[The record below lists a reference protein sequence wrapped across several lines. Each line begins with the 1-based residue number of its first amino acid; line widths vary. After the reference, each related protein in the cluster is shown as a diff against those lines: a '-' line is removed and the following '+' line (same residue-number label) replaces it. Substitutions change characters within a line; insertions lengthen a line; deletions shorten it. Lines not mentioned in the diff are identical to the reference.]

1 MDLTAWKR
9 AQESVIGALLIDP
22 DYSAGLIFQSAKPSH
37 FGETELRHVFEAA
50 RELWNENRQLDAVT
64 ILDRAGSEYEQLLRD
79 CMINTPTARNLP
91 AWLEICQD
99 SARLTA
105 MQAEALAIVN
115 ADRADDA
122 AAAWERMGTMLQD
135 ADQGEDLSL
144 GELIGDYCDRMQ
156 DKRPVRYLNW
166 GIESLDRDL
175 YVSGGQFGVIAADSS
190 VGKTALALQFAYH
203 MAADGHRV
211 GFFSLETPKENLED
225 RLLAQYQ
232 VAGIPLPST
241 KRKKLTDEDLRAAG
255 EAGMRSD
262 QIYLRILRNYET
274 MERIRAKTI
283 QRRFDVI
290 FIDYVQLID
299 APGTERWNVV
309 TGISMGLHRMAQQ
322 LGITVVGLSQ
332 ITPAAKGAKQAPTK
346 DDLRESRQLKQ
357 DADVIMILSPS
368 NDEEDPENTRILDVA
383 KNKDG
388 RCGKIKL
395 RFEPQ
400 YMTFTELI
408 TLSGLRAEGQAIKN
422 QRISEGKKKIRE
434 DRAGYAVPQGAA
446 PDAGQSAGEPPKLEE
461 LDDEEEI
468 PF

>member
-22 DYSAGLIFQSAKPSH
+22 DYSAGLIFQSAKASH

-50 RELWNENRQLDAVT
+50 RELWSENRKLDAIT
-64 ILDRAGSEYEQLLRD
+64 ILNRAGSEYEQLLRD

-122 AAAWERMGTMLQD
+122 ASAWERMGTMLQD
-135 ADQGEDLSL
+135 ADQGEDMSL

-232 VAGIPLPST
+232 VAGIPLPIT

-274 MERIRAKTI
+274 LERIRAKTI

-299 APGTERWNVV
+299 APGRERWDIV
-309 TGISMGLHRMAQQ
+309 TNISMGLHRMAQQ
-322 LGITVVGLSQ
+322 LGITVIGLSQ
-332 ITPAAKGAKQAPTK
+332 ITPAVKGQKAPTK

-357 DADVIMILSPS
+357 DADFILLLYP
-368 NDEEDPENTRILDVA
+368 DTEEGVPPTARVLEIA

-388 RCGKIKL
+388 RCARL
-395 RFEPQ
+395 RMDFEPEH
-400 YMTFTELI
+400 MTFKYHAKTMPELW
-408 TLSGLRAEGQAIKN
+408 
-422 QRISEGKKKIRE
+422 SEGRAVKNLQKVKKPK
-434 DRAGYAVPQGAA
+434 
-446 PDAGQSAGEPPKLEE
+446 AGEFVE
-461 LDDEEEI
+461 LPGRGDDL

>member
-22 DYSAGLIFQSAKPSH
+22 EYSAGLIFQSAKASH
-37 FGETELRHVFEAA
+37 FGETDLRHVFEAA

-115 ADRADDA
+115 ADRAGDA

-274 MERIRAKTI
+274 LERIRAKTI

-299 APGTERWNVV
+299 APGRERWDIV
-309 TGISMGLHRMAQQ
+309 TNISMGLHRMAQQ
-322 LGITVVGLSQ
+322 LGITVIGLSQ
-332 ITPAAKGAKQAPTK
+332 ITPAVKGQKAPTK

-357 DADVIMILSPS
+357 DADFILLLYP
-368 NDEEDPENTRILDVA
+368 DTEEEAPPNARVLEIA

-388 RCGKIKL
+388 RCARL
-395 RFEPQ
+395 RMDFEPEH
-400 YMTFTELI
+400 MTFKYHAKTMPEI
-408 TLSGLRAEGQAIKN
+408 W
-422 QRISEGKKKIRE
+422 SEGRAVKAAQRAKKPK
-434 DRAGYAVPQGAA
+434 
-446 PDAGQSAGEPPKLEE
+446 AGEFVELPPGKG
-461 LDDEEEI
+461 DDL

>member
-50 RELWNENRQLDAVT
+50 RELWSENRKLDAIT

-115 ADRADDA
+115 ADRAGDA

-241 KRKKLTDEDLRAAG
+241 KRKKLTEDDLRAAG

-274 MERIRAKTI
+274 LERIRAKTI

-299 APGTERWNVV
+299 APGRERWDIV
-309 TGISMGLHRMAQQ
+309 TNISMGLHRMAQQ
-322 LGITVVGLSQ
+322 LGITVIGLSQ
-332 ITPAAKGAKQAPTK
+332 ITPAVKGQKAPTK

-357 DADVIMILSPS
+357 DADFILLLYP
-368 NDEEDPENTRILDVA
+368 DTEEGVPPTARVLEIA

-388 RCGKIKL
+388 RCARL
-395 RFEPQ
+395 RMDFEPEH
-400 YMTFTELI
+400 MTFKYHAKTMPELW
-408 TLSGLRAEGQAIKN
+408 
-422 QRISEGKKKIRE
+422 SEGRAVKAAQRAKKPK
-434 DRAGYAVPQGAA
+434 
-446 PDAGQSAGEPPKLEE
+446 AGELVELPPGKG
-461 LDDEEEI
+461 DDL

>member
-274 MERIRAKTI
+274 LERIRAKTI

-299 APGTERWNVV
+299 APGRERWDIV
-309 TGISMGLHRMAQQ
+309 TNISMGLHRMAQQ
-322 LGITVVGLSQ
+322 LGITVIGLSQ
-332 ITPAAKGAKQAPTK
+332 ITPAVKGQKAPTK

-357 DADVIMILSPS
+357 DADFILLLYP
-368 NDEEDPENTRILDVA
+368 DTEEGVPPTARVLEIA

-388 RCGKIKL
+388 RCARL
-395 RFEPQ
+395 RMDFEPEH
-400 YMTFTELI
+400 MTFKYHAKTMPELW
-408 TLSGLRAEGQAIKN
+408 
-422 QRISEGKKKIRE
+422 SEGRAVKNLQKVKKPK
-434 DRAGYAVPQGAA
+434 
-446 PDAGQSAGEPPKLEE
+446 AGELVE
-461 LDDEEEI
+461 LPGRGDDL

>member
-50 RELWNENRQLDAVT
+50 RELWTENRKLDAIT
-64 ILDRAGSEYEQLLRD
+64 ILNRAGSEYEQLLRD

-122 AAAWERMGTMLQD
+122 ASAWERMGTMLQD

-144 GELIGDYCDRMQ
+144 AELIGDYCDRMQ

-274 MERIRAKTI
+274 LERIRAKTI

-299 APGTERWNVV
+299 APGRERWDIV
-309 TGISMGLHRMAQQ
+309 TNISMGLHRMAQQ
-322 LGITVVGLSQ
+322 LGITVIGLSQ
-332 ITPAAKGAKQAPTK
+332 ITPAVKGQKAPTK

-357 DADVIMILSPS
+357 DADFILLLYP
-368 NDEEDPENTRILDVA
+368 DTEEGVPPTARVLEIA

-388 RCGKIKL
+388 RCARL
-395 RFEPQ
+395 RMDFEPEH
-400 YMTFTELI
+400 MTFKYHAKTMPEI
-408 TLSGLRAEGQAIKN
+408 W
-422 QRISEGKKKIRE
+422 SEGRAVKAAQRAKKPK
-434 DRAGYAVPQGAA
+434 
-446 PDAGQSAGEPPKLEE
+446 AGELVELPPGKG
-461 LDDEEEI
+461 DDL

>member
-274 MERIRAKTI
+274 LERIRAKTI

-299 APGTERWNVV
+299 APGRERWDIV
-309 TGISMGLHRMAQQ
+309 TNISMGLHRMAQQ
-322 LGITVVGLSQ
+322 LGITVIGLSQ
-332 ITPAAKGAKQAPTK
+332 ITPAVKGQKAPTK

-357 DADVIMILSPS
+357 DADFILLLYP
-368 NDEEDPENTRILDVA
+368 DTEEGVPPTARVLEIA

-388 RCGKIKL
+388 RCARL
-395 RFEPQ
+395 RMDFEPEH
-400 YMTFTELI
+400 MTFKYHVKTMPEI
-408 TLSGLRAEGQAIKN
+408 W
-422 QRISEGKKKIRE
+422 SEGRAVKAAQRAKKPK
-434 DRAGYAVPQGAA
+434 
-446 PDAGQSAGEPPKLEE
+446 AGELVE
-461 LDDEEEI
+461 LPGRGDDL

>member
-22 DYSAGLIFQSAKPSH
+22 DYSAGLIFQSAKASH

-203 MAADGHRV
+203 MAADGYRV

-232 VAGIPLPST
+232 VAGIPLPIT

-274 MERIRAKTI
+274 LERIRAKTI

-299 APGTERWNVV
+299 APGRERWDIV
-309 TGISMGLHRMAQQ
+309 TNISMGLHRMAQQ
-322 LGITVVGLSQ
+322 LGITVIGLSQ
-332 ITPAAKGAKQAPTK
+332 ITPAVKGQKAPTK

-357 DADVIMILSPS
+357 DADFILLLYP
-368 NDEEDPENTRILDVA
+368 DTEEGVPPTARVLEIA

-388 RCGKIKL
+388 RCARL
-395 RFEPQ
+395 RMDFEPEH
-400 YMTFTELI
+400 MTFKYHAKTMPEI
-408 TLSGLRAEGQAIKN
+408 W
-422 QRISEGKKKIRE
+422 SEGRAVKAAQRAKKPK
-434 DRAGYAVPQGAA
+434 
-446 PDAGQSAGEPPKLEE
+446 AGELVELPPGKG
-461 LDDEEEI
+461 DDL

>member
-22 DYSAGLIFQSAKPSH
+22 DYSAGLIFQSAKASH

-232 VAGIPLPST
+232 VAGIPLPIT

-274 MERIRAKTI
+274 LERIRAKTI

-299 APGTERWNVV
+299 APGRERWDIV
-309 TGISMGLHRMAQQ
+309 TNISMGLHRMAQQ
-322 LGITVVGLSQ
+322 LGITVIGLSQ
-332 ITPAAKGAKQAPTK
+332 ITPAVKGQKAPTK

-357 DADVIMILSPS
+357 DADFILLLYP
-368 NDEEDPENTRILDVA
+368 DTEEGVPPTARVLEIA

-388 RCGKIKL
+388 RCARL
-395 RFEPQ
+395 RMDFEPEH
-400 YMTFTELI
+400 MTFKYHAKTMPELW
-408 TLSGLRAEGQAIKN
+408 
-422 QRISEGKKKIRE
+422 SEGLAVKNLQKVKKPK
-434 DRAGYAVPQGAA
+434 
-446 PDAGQSAGEPPKLEE
+446 AGELVE
-461 LDDEEEI
+461 LPGRGDDL

>member
-64 ILDRAGSEYEQLLRD
+64 ILDKAGSEYEQLLRA

-105 MQAEALAIVN
+105 MQAEALAIVS

-135 ADQGEDLSL
+135 EDQGEDLSL
-144 GELIGDYCDRMQ
+144 SELIGDYCDRMQ

-274 MERIRAKTI
+274 LERIRAKTI

-299 APGTERWNVV
+299 APGRERWDIV
-309 TGISMGLHRMAQQ
+309 TNISMGLHRMAQQ
-322 LGITVVGLSQ
+322 LGITVIGLSQ
-332 ITPAAKGAKQAPTK
+332 ITPAVKGQKAPTK

-357 DADVIMILSPS
+357 DADFILLLYP
-368 NDEEDPENTRILDVA
+368 DTEEGVPPNARVLEIA

-388 RCGKIKL
+388 RCARL
-395 RFEPQ
+395 RMDFEPEH
-400 YMTFTELI
+400 MTFKYHVKTMPEI
-408 TLSGLRAEGQAIKN
+408 W
-422 QRISEGKKKIRE
+422 SEGRAVKAAQRAKKPK
-434 DRAGYAVPQGAA
+434 
-446 PDAGQSAGEPPKLEE
+446 AGEFVE
-461 LDDEEEI
+461 LPGRGDDL

>member
-22 DYSAGLIFQSAKPSH
+22 EYSAGLIFQSAKPSH

-50 RELWNENRQLDAVT
+50 RDLWSENRKLDAIT
-64 ILDRAGSEYEQLLRD
+64 ILNRAGSEYEQLLRD

-122 AAAWERMGTMLQD
+122 ASAWERMGTMLQD

-144 GELIGDYCDRMQ
+144 AELIGDYCDRMQ

-211 GFFSLETPKENLED
+211 GFFSLETPKANLED

-274 MERIRAKTI
+274 LERIRAKTI

-299 APGTERWNVV
+299 APGRERWDIV
-309 TGISMGLHRMAQQ
+309 TNISMGLHRMAQQ
-322 LGITVVGLSQ
+322 LGITVIGLSQ
-332 ITPAAKGAKQAPTK
+332 ITPAVKGQKAPTK

-357 DADVIMILSPS
+357 DADFILLLYP
-368 NDEEDPENTRILDVA
+368 DTEEEAPPNARVLEIA

-388 RCGKIKL
+388 RCARL
-395 RFEPQ
+395 RMDFEPEH
-400 YMTFTELI
+400 MTFKYHAKTMPEI
-408 TLSGLRAEGQAIKN
+408 W
-422 QRISEGKKKIRE
+422 SEGRAVKEAQRAKKPK
-434 DRAGYAVPQGAA
+434 
-446 PDAGQSAGEPPKLEE
+446 AGELVELPPGKG
-461 LDDEEEI
+461 DDL

>member
-50 RELWNENRQLDAVT
+50 RELWNENRKLDAVT
-64 ILDRAGSEYEQLLRD
+64 ILDKAGSEYEQLLRD
-79 CMINTPTARNLP
+79 CMINTPTSRNLP

-274 MERIRAKTI
+274 LERIRAKTI

-299 APGTERWNVV
+299 APGRERWDIV
-309 TGISMGLHRMAQQ
+309 TNISMGLHRMAQQ
-322 LGITVVGLSQ
+322 LGITVIGLSQ
-332 ITPAAKGAKQAPTK
+332 ITPAVKGQKAPTK

-357 DADVIMILSPS
+357 DADFILLLYP
-368 NDEEDPENTRILDVA
+368 DTEEGVPPTARVLEIA

-388 RCGKIKL
+388 RCARL
-395 RFEPQ
+395 RMDFEPEH
-400 YMTFTELI
+400 MTFKYHAKTMPELW
-408 TLSGLRAEGQAIKN
+408 
-422 QRISEGKKKIRE
+422 SEGRAVKNLQKVKKPK
-434 DRAGYAVPQGAA
+434 
-446 PDAGQSAGEPPKLEE
+446 AGEFVE
-461 LDDEEEI
+461 LPGRGDDL

>member
-1 MDLTAWKR
+1 MDLNAWKL
-9 AQESVIGALLIDP
+9 AQQSVIGALLIDP
-22 DYSAGLIFQSAKPSH
+22 DYSAGLIFQSAKPAC
-37 FGETELRHVFEAA
+37 FGDAALRHVFEAA
-50 RELWNENRQLDAVT
+50 RELWNGNRPLDPVT
-64 ILDRAGSEYEQLLRD
+64 ILSRAGSDYEELLRK
-79 CMINTPTARNLP
+79 CMVETPTVRNLP
-91 AWLEICQD
+91 DWLEICRS

-105 MQAEALAIVN
+105 MQAEAMAIMSAGTEAEASN
-115 ADRADDA
+115 
-122 AAAWERMGTMLQD
+122 AWERMGSLLQD

-144 GELIGDYCDRMQ
+144 AELIGDFCDRMQ

-166 GIESLDRDL
+166 GIEALDKEL

-225 RLLAQYQ
+225 RLMAEYQ
-232 VAGIPLPST
+232 VAGIPLPNT
-241 KRKKLTDEDLRAAG
+241 KRKKLTDDDLRAAG

-274 MERIRAKTI
+274 LERIRAKTV

-299 APGTERWNVV
+299 APGQERWNIV
-309 TGISMGLHRMAQQ
+309 TNISMGLHRMAQQ
-322 LGITVVGLSQ
+322 LGVTVIGLSQ
-332 ITPAAKGAKQAPTK
+332 ITPAVKGQKAPTK

-357 DADVIMILSPS
+357 DADFILLLYPYA
-368 NDEEDPENTRILDVA
+368 EDDAKPTDRVLEIA

-388 RCGKIKL
+388 RCARHRLDFIPEHMSFQSHTVGSV
-395 RFEPQ
+395 Q
-400 YMTFTELI
+400 ELW
-408 TLSGLRAEGQAIKN
+408 
-422 QRISEGKKKIRE
+422 SEGRMVKNMQRGRKPK
-434 DRAGYAVPQGAA
+434 P
-446 PDAGQSAGEPPKLEE
+446 GELQE
-461 LDDEEEI
+461 LPGKGDDL

>member
-50 RELWNENRQLDAVT
+50 RQLWNENRQLDAVT
-64 ILDRAGSEYEQLLRD
+64 ILDKAGSEYEQLLRD

-122 AAAWERMGTMLQD
+122 ASAWERMGTMLQD
-135 ADQGEDLSL
+135 ADQGEDMSL

-232 VAGIPLPST
+232 VAGIPLPIT

-274 MERIRAKTI
+274 LERIRAKTI

-299 APGTERWNVV
+299 APGRERWDIV
-309 TGISMGLHRMAQQ
+309 TNISMGLHRMAQQ
-322 LGITVVGLSQ
+322 LGITVIGLSQ
-332 ITPAAKGAKQAPTK
+332 ITPAVKGQKAPTK

-357 DADVIMILSPS
+357 DADFILLLYP
-368 NDEEDPENTRILDVA
+368 DTEEGVPPTARVLEIA

-388 RCGKIKL
+388 RCARL
-395 RFEPQ
+395 RMDFEPEH
-400 YMTFTELI
+400 MTFKYHAKTMPELW
-408 TLSGLRAEGQAIKN
+408 
-422 QRISEGKKKIRE
+422 SEGRAVKNLQKVKKPK
-434 DRAGYAVPQGAA
+434 
-446 PDAGQSAGEPPKLEE
+446 AGEFVE
-461 LDDEEEI
+461 LPGRGDDL

>member
-22 DYSAGLIFQSAKPSH
+22 DYSAGLIFQSAKASH

-274 MERIRAKTI
+274 LERIRAKTI

-299 APGTERWNVV
+299 APGRERWDIV
-309 TGISMGLHRMAQQ
+309 TNISMGLHRMAQQ
-322 LGITVVGLSQ
+322 LGITVIGLSQ
-332 ITPAAKGAKQAPTK
+332 ITPAVKGQKAPTK

-357 DADVIMILSPS
+357 DADFILLLYP
-368 NDEEDPENTRILDVA
+368 DTEEGVPPTARVLEIA

-388 RCGKIKL
+388 RCARL
-395 RFEPQ
+395 RMDFEPEH
-400 YMTFTELI
+400 MTFKYHAKTMPEI
-408 TLSGLRAEGQAIKN
+408 W
-422 QRISEGKKKIRE
+422 SEGRAVKAAQRAKKPK
-434 DRAGYAVPQGAA
+434 
-446 PDAGQSAGEPPKLEE
+446 AGELVELPPGKG
-461 LDDEEEI
+461 DDL

>member
-22 DYSAGLIFQSAKPSH
+22 DYSAGLIFQSAKASH

-203 MAADGHRV
+203 MAADGYRV

-232 VAGIPLPST
+232 VAGIPLPIT

-274 MERIRAKTI
+274 LERIRAKTI

-299 APGTERWNVV
+299 APGRERWDIV
-309 TGISMGLHRMAQQ
+309 TNISMGLHRMAQQ
-322 LGITVVGLSQ
+322 LGITVIGLSQ
-332 ITPAAKGAKQAPTK
+332 ITPAVKGQKAPTK

-357 DADVIMILSPS
+357 DADFILLLYP
-368 NDEEDPENTRILDVA
+368 DTEEGVPPTARVLEIA

-388 RCGKIKL
+388 RCARL
-395 RFEPQ
+395 RMDFEPEH
-400 YMTFTELI
+400 MTFKYHAKTMPELW
-408 TLSGLRAEGQAIKN
+408 
-422 QRISEGKKKIRE
+422 SEGRAVKAAQRAKKPK
-434 DRAGYAVPQGAA
+434 
-446 PDAGQSAGEPPKLEE
+446 AGELVELPPGKG
-461 LDDEEEI
+461 DDL

>member
-22 DYSAGLIFQSAKPSH
+22 EYSAGLIFQSAKASH

-50 RELWNENRQLDAVT
+50 RELWNENRKLDAVT
-64 ILDRAGSEYEQLLRD
+64 ILNRAGSEYEQLLRD

-122 AAAWERMGTMLQD
+122 ASAWERMGTMLQD

-144 GELIGDYCDRMQ
+144 AELIGDYCDRMQ

-274 MERIRAKTI
+274 LERIRAKTI

-299 APGTERWNVV
+299 APGRERWDIV
-309 TGISMGLHRMAQQ
+309 TNISMGLHRMAQQ
-322 LGITVVGLSQ
+322 LGITVIGLSQ
-332 ITPAAKGAKQAPTK
+332 ITPAVKGQKAPTK

-357 DADVIMILSPS
+357 DADFILLLYPDT
-368 NDEEDPENTRILDVA
+368 DEEAPPNARVLEIA

-388 RCGKIKL
+388 RCARL
-395 RFEPQ
+395 RMDFEPEH
-400 YMTFTELI
+400 MTFKYHAKTMPEI
-408 TLSGLRAEGQAIKN
+408 W
-422 QRISEGKKKIRE
+422 SEGRAVKAAQRAKKPK
-434 DRAGYAVPQGAA
+434 
-446 PDAGQSAGEPPKLEE
+446 AGELVELPPGKG
-461 LDDEEEI
+461 DDL

>member
-50 RELWNENRQLDAVT
+50 RELWSENRKLDAVT

-79 CMINTPTARNLP
+79 CMINTPTAKNLP

-115 ADRADDA
+115 ADRAGDA

-241 KRKKLTDEDLRAAG
+241 KRKKLTEEDLRAAG

-274 MERIRAKTI
+274 LERIRAKTI

-299 APGTERWNVV
+299 APGRERWDIV
-309 TGISMGLHRMAQQ
+309 TNISMGLHRMAQQ
-322 LGITVVGLSQ
+322 LGITVIGLSQ
-332 ITPAAKGAKQAPTK
+332 ITPAVKGQKAPTK

-357 DADVIMILSPS
+357 DADFILLLYP
-368 NDEEDPENTRILDVA
+368 DTEEGVPPTARVLEIA

-388 RCGKIKL
+388 RCARL
-395 RFEPQ
+395 RMDFEPEH
-400 YMTFTELI
+400 MTFKYHAKTMPEI
-408 TLSGLRAEGQAIKN
+408 W
-422 QRISEGKKKIRE
+422 SEGRAVKAAQRAKKPK
-434 DRAGYAVPQGAA
+434 
-446 PDAGQSAGEPPKLEE
+446 AGELVE
-461 LDDEEEI
+461 LPGRGDDL

>member
-22 DYSAGLIFQSAKPSH
+22 DYSAGLIFQSAKASH

-115 ADRADDA
+115 ADRAGDA

-241 KRKKLTDEDLRAAG
+241 KRRKLTEEDLRAAG

-274 MERIRAKTI
+274 LERIRAKTI

-299 APGTERWNVV
+299 APGRERWDIV
-309 TGISMGLHRMAQQ
+309 TNISMGLHRMAQQ
-322 LGITVVGLSQ
+322 LGITVIGLSQ
-332 ITPAAKGAKQAPTK
+332 ITPAVKGQKAPTK

-357 DADVIMILSPS
+357 DADFILLLYP
-368 NDEEDPENTRILDVA
+368 DTEEEAPPNARVLEIA

-388 RCGKIKL
+388 RCARL
-395 RFEPQ
+395 RMDFEPEH
-400 YMTFTELI
+400 MTFKYHAKTMPEI
-408 TLSGLRAEGQAIKN
+408 W
-422 QRISEGKKKIRE
+422 SEGRAVKAAQRAKKPK
-434 DRAGYAVPQGAA
+434 
-446 PDAGQSAGEPPKLEE
+446 AGELVELPPGKG
-461 LDDEEEI
+461 DDL

>member
-22 DYSAGLIFQSAKPSH
+22 DYSAGLIFQSAKASH

-241 KRKKLTDEDLRAAG
+241 KRKKLTEEDLRAAG

-274 MERIRAKTI
+274 LERIRAKTI

-290 FIDYVQLID
+290 YIDYVQLID
-299 APGTERWNVV
+299 APGRERWDIV
-309 TGISMGLHRMAQQ
+309 TNISMGLHRMAQQ
-322 LGITVVGLSQ
+322 LGITVIGLSQ
-332 ITPAAKGAKQAPTK
+332 ITPAVKGQKAPTK

-357 DADVIMILSPS
+357 DADFILLLYP
-368 NDEEDPENTRILDVA
+368 DTEEGVPPTARVLEIA

-388 RCGKIKL
+388 RCARL
-395 RFEPQ
+395 RMDFEPEH
-400 YMTFTELI
+400 MTFKYHAKTMPELW
-408 TLSGLRAEGQAIKN
+408 
-422 QRISEGKKKIRE
+422 SEG
-434 DRAGYAVPQGAA
+434 RAVKAA
-446 PDAGQSAGEPPKLEE
+446 QRARKPKAGEFVELPPGKG
-461 LDDEEEI
+461 DDL

>member
-22 DYSAGLIFQSAKPSH
+22 DYSAGLIFQSAKASH

-232 VAGIPLPST
+232 VAGIPLPIT

-274 MERIRAKTI
+274 LERIRAKTI

-299 APGTERWNVV
+299 APGRERWDIV
-309 TGISMGLHRMAQQ
+309 TNISMGLHRMAQQ
-322 LGITVVGLSQ
+322 LGITVIGLSQ
-332 ITPAAKGAKQAPTK
+332 ITPAVKGQKAPTK

-357 DADVIMILSPS
+357 DADFILLLYP
-368 NDEEDPENTRILDVA
+368 DTEEGVPPTARVLEIA

-388 RCGKIKL
+388 RCARL
-395 RFEPQ
+395 RMDFEPEH
-400 YMTFTELI
+400 MTFKYHAKTMPELW
-408 TLSGLRAEGQAIKN
+408 
-422 QRISEGKKKIRE
+422 SEGRAVKAAQRAKKPK
-434 DRAGYAVPQGAA
+434 
-446 PDAGQSAGEPPKLEE
+446 AGELVELPPGKG
-461 LDDEEEI
+461 DDL

>member
-22 DYSAGLIFQSAKPSH
+22 DYSAGLIFQSAKASH

-232 VAGIPLPST
+232 VAGIPLPIT

-274 MERIRAKTI
+274 LERIRAKTI

-299 APGTERWNVV
+299 APGRERWDIV
-309 TGISMGLHRMAQQ
+309 TNISMGLHRMAQQ
-322 LGITVVGLSQ
+322 LGITVIGLSQ
-332 ITPAAKGAKQAPTK
+332 ITPAVKGQKAPTK

-357 DADVIMILSPS
+357 DADFILLLYP
-368 NDEEDPENTRILDVA
+368 DTEEGVPPTARVLEIA

-388 RCGKIKL
+388 RCARL
-395 RFEPQ
+395 RMDFEPEH
-400 YMTFTELI
+400 MTFKYHAKTMPELW
-408 TLSGLRAEGQAIKN
+408 
-422 QRISEGKKKIRE
+422 SEGRAVKAAQRAKKPK
-434 DRAGYAVPQGAA
+434 
-446 PDAGQSAGEPPKLEE
+446 AGEFVE
-461 LDDEEEI
+461 LPGRGDDL

>member
-22 DYSAGLIFQSAKPSH
+22 EYSAGLIFQSAKPSH

-50 RELWNENRQLDAVT
+50 RELWNENRKLDAVT

-232 VAGIPLPST
+232 VAGIPLPIT

-255 EAGMRSD
+255 EAGIRSD

-274 MERIRAKTI
+274 LERIRAKTI

-299 APGTERWNVV
+299 APGRERWDIV
-309 TGISMGLHRMAQQ
+309 TNISMGLHRMAQQ
-322 LGITVVGLSQ
+322 LGITVIGLSQ
-332 ITPAAKGAKQAPTK
+332 ITPAVKGQKAPTK

-357 DADVIMILSPS
+357 DADFILLLYP
-368 NDEEDPENTRILDVA
+368 DTEEGVPPTARVLEIA

-388 RCGKIKL
+388 RCARL
-395 RFEPQ
+395 RMDFEPEH
-400 YMTFTELI
+400 MTFKYHAKTMPELW
-408 TLSGLRAEGQAIKN
+408 
-422 QRISEGKKKIRE
+422 SEGRAVKNLQKVKKPK
-434 DRAGYAVPQGAA
+434 
-446 PDAGQSAGEPPKLEE
+446 AGEFVELPPGKG
-461 LDDEEEI
+461 DDL

>member
-241 KRKKLTDEDLRAAG
+241 KRKKLTEEDLRAAG

-274 MERIRAKTI
+274 LERIRAKTI

-290 FIDYVQLID
+290 YIDYVQLID
-299 APGTERWNVV
+299 APGRERWDIV
-309 TGISMGLHRMAQQ
+309 TNISMGLHRMAQQ
-322 LGITVVGLSQ
+322 LGITVIGLSQ
-332 ITPAAKGAKQAPTK
+332 ITPAVKGQKAPTK

-357 DADVIMILSPS
+357 DADFILLLYP
-368 NDEEDPENTRILDVA
+368 DTEEGVPPTARVLEIA

-388 RCGKIKL
+388 RCARL
-395 RFEPQ
+395 RMDFEPEH
-400 YMTFTELI
+400 MTFKYHAKTMPELW
-408 TLSGLRAEGQAIKN
+408 
-422 QRISEGKKKIRE
+422 SEG
-434 DRAGYAVPQGAA
+434 RAVKAA
-446 PDAGQSAGEPPKLEE
+446 QRARKPKAGEFVELPPGKG
-461 LDDEEEI
+461 DDL

>member
-64 ILDRAGSEYEQLLRD
+64 ILNRAGSEYEQLLRD

-122 AAAWERMGTMLQD
+122 ASAWERMGTMLQD

-241 KRKKLTDEDLRAAG
+241 KRKKLTEEDLRAAG

-274 MERIRAKTI
+274 LERIRAKTI

-299 APGTERWNVV
+299 APGRERWDIV
-309 TGISMGLHRMAQQ
+309 TNISMGLHRMAQQ
-322 LGITVVGLSQ
+322 LGITVIGLSQ
-332 ITPAAKGAKQAPTK
+332 ITPAVKGQKAPTK

-357 DADVIMILSPS
+357 DADFILLLYP
-368 NDEEDPENTRILDVA
+368 DTEEEAPPNSRVLEIA

-388 RCGKIKL
+388 RCARL
-395 RFEPQ
+395 RMDFEPEH
-400 YMTFTELI
+400 MTFKYHAKTMPEI
-408 TLSGLRAEGQAIKN
+408 W
-422 QRISEGKKKIRE
+422 SEG
-434 DRAGYAVPQGAA
+434 RAVKAA
-446 PDAGQSAGEPPKLEE
+446 QRAKNPKAGEFVELPPGKG
-461 LDDEEEI
+461 DDL

>member
-22 DYSAGLIFQSAKPSH
+22 DYSARLIFQSAKASH

-241 KRKKLTDEDLRAAG
+241 KRKKLTEEDLRAAG

-274 MERIRAKTI
+274 LERIRAKTI

-299 APGTERWNVV
+299 APGRERWDIV
-309 TGISMGLHRMAQQ
+309 TNISMGLHRMAQQ
-322 LGITVVGLSQ
+322 LGITVIGLSQ
-332 ITPAAKGAKQAPTK
+332 ITPAVKGQKAPTK

-357 DADVIMILSPS
+357 DADFILLLYP
-368 NDEEDPENTRILDVA
+368 DTEEEAPPNSRVLEIA

-388 RCGKIKL
+388 RCARL
-395 RFEPQ
+395 RMDFEPEH
-400 YMTFTELI
+400 MTFKYHAKTMPEI
-408 TLSGLRAEGQAIKN
+408 W
-422 QRISEGKKKIRE
+422 SEGRAVKAAQRAKKPK
-434 DRAGYAVPQGAA
+434 
-446 PDAGQSAGEPPKLEE
+446 AGEFVELPPGKG
-461 LDDEEEI
+461 DDL

>member
-22 DYSAGLIFQSAKPSH
+22 DYSAGLIFQSAKASH

-64 ILDRAGSEYEQLLRD
+64 ILDKAGSEYEQLLRD

-274 MERIRAKTI
+274 LERIRAKTI

-299 APGTERWNVV
+299 APGRERWDIV
-309 TGISMGLHRMAQQ
+309 TNISMGLHRMAQQ
-322 LGITVVGLSQ
+322 LGITVIGLSQ
-332 ITPAAKGAKQAPTK
+332 ITPAVKGQKAPTK

-357 DADVIMILSPS
+357 DADFILLLYP
-368 NDEEDPENTRILDVA
+368 DTEEGVPLNARVLEIA

-388 RCGKIKL
+388 RCARL
-395 RFEPQ
+395 RMDFEPEH
-400 YMTFTELI
+400 MTFKYHVKTMPEI
-408 TLSGLRAEGQAIKN
+408 W
-422 QRISEGKKKIRE
+422 SEGRAVKNLQKVKKPK
-434 DRAGYAVPQGAA
+434 
-446 PDAGQSAGEPPKLEE
+446 AGELVE
-461 LDDEEEI
+461 LPGRGDDL

>member
-22 DYSAGLIFQSAKPSH
+22 DYSAGLIFQSAKASH

-122 AAAWERMGTMLQD
+122 ASAWERMGTMLQD

-274 MERIRAKTI
+274 LERIRAKTI

-299 APGTERWNVV
+299 APGRERWDIV
-309 TGISMGLHRMAQQ
+309 TNISMGLHRMAQQ
-322 LGITVVGLSQ
+322 LGITVIGLSQ
-332 ITPAAKGAKQAPTK
+332 ITPAVKGQKAPTK

-357 DADVIMILSPS
+357 DADFILLLYP
-368 NDEEDPENTRILDVA
+368 DTEEGVPPTARVLEIA

-388 RCGKIKL
+388 RCARL
-395 RFEPQ
+395 RMDFEPEH
-400 YMTFTELI
+400 MTFKYHAKTMPEI
-408 TLSGLRAEGQAIKN
+408 W
-422 QRISEGKKKIRE
+422 SEGRAVKAAQRAKKPK
-434 DRAGYAVPQGAA
+434 
-446 PDAGQSAGEPPKLEE
+446 AGELVELPPGKG
-461 LDDEEEI
+461 DDL

>member
-22 DYSAGLIFQSAKPSH
+22 DYSAGLIFQSAKASH
-37 FGETELRHVFEAA
+37 FGETELRHVFQAA

-274 MERIRAKTI
+274 LERIRAKTI

-299 APGTERWNVV
+299 APGRERWDIV
-309 TGISMGLHRMAQQ
+309 TNISMGLHRMAQQ
-322 LGITVVGLSQ
+322 LGITVIGLSQ
-332 ITPAAKGAKQAPTK
+332 ITPAVKGQKAPTK

-357 DADVIMILSPS
+357 DADFILLLYP
-368 NDEEDPENTRILDVA
+368 DTEEGVPPTARVLEIA

-388 RCGKIKL
+388 RCARL
-395 RFEPQ
+395 RMDFEPEH
-400 YMTFTELI
+400 MTFKYHAKTMPEI
-408 TLSGLRAEGQAIKN
+408 W
-422 QRISEGKKKIRE
+422 SEGRAVKAAQRAKKPK
-434 DRAGYAVPQGAA
+434 
-446 PDAGQSAGEPPKLEE
+446 AGELVELPPGKG
-461 LDDEEEI
+461 DDL

>member
-22 DYSAGLIFQSAKPSH
+22 DYSAGMIFQSAKASH

-50 RELWNENRQLDAVT
+50 LELWNENRQLDAVT

-274 MERIRAKTI
+274 LERIRAKTI

-299 APGTERWNVV
+299 APGRERWDIV
-309 TGISMGLHRMAQQ
+309 TNISMGLHRMAQQ
-322 LGITVVGLSQ
+322 LGITVIGLSQ
-332 ITPAAKGAKQAPTK
+332 ITPAVKGQKAPTK

-357 DADVIMILSPS
+357 DADFILLLYP
-368 NDEEDPENTRILDVA
+368 DMEEGVPPTARVLEIA

-388 RCGKIKL
+388 RCARL
-395 RFEPQ
+395 RMDFEPEH
-400 YMTFTELI
+400 MTFKYHAKTMPEI
-408 TLSGLRAEGQAIKN
+408 W
-422 QRISEGKKKIRE
+422 SEGRAVKAAQRAKKPK
-434 DRAGYAVPQGAA
+434 
-446 PDAGQSAGEPPKLEE
+446 AGELVELPPGKG
-461 LDDEEEI
+461 DDL

>member
-22 DYSAGLIFQSAKPSH
+22 DYSAGLIFQSAKASH

-115 ADRADDA
+115 ADRAGDA

-241 KRKKLTDEDLRAAG
+241 KRKKLTEEDLRAAG

-274 MERIRAKTI
+274 LERIRAKTI

-299 APGTERWNVV
+299 APGRERWDIV
-309 TGISMGLHRMAQQ
+309 TNISMGLHRMAQQ
-322 LGITVVGLSQ
+322 LGITVIGLSQ
-332 ITPAAKGAKQAPTK
+332 ITPAVKGQKAPTK

-357 DADVIMILSPS
+357 DADFILLLYP
-368 NDEEDPENTRILDVA
+368 DTEEEAPPNARVLEIA

-388 RCGKIKL
+388 RCARL
-395 RFEPQ
+395 RMDFEPEH
-400 YMTFTELI
+400 MTFKYHAKTMPEI
-408 TLSGLRAEGQAIKN
+408 W
-422 QRISEGKKKIRE
+422 SEGRAVKAAQRAKKPK
-434 DRAGYAVPQGAA
+434 
-446 PDAGQSAGEPPKLEE
+446 AGEFVELPPGKG
-461 LDDEEEI
+461 DDL

>member
-1 MDLTAWKR
+1 MDLTAWKL
-9 AQESVIGALLIDP
+9 AQKSVIGALLIDP
-22 DYSAGLIFQSAKPSH
+22 EYSAGLIFQSAKASH

-122 AAAWERMGTMLQD
+122 ASAWERMGTMLQD

-144 GELIGDYCDRMQ
+144 AELIGDYCDRMQ

-241 KRKKLTDEDLRAAG
+241 KRKKLTEEDLRAAG

-274 MERIRAKTI
+274 LERIRAKTI

-299 APGTERWNVV
+299 APGRERWDIV
-309 TGISMGLHRMAQQ
+309 TNISMGLHRMAQQ
-322 LGITVVGLSQ
+322 LGITVIGLSQ
-332 ITPAAKGAKQAPTK
+332 ITPAVKGQKAPTK

-357 DADVIMILSPS
+357 DADFILLLYP
-368 NDEEDPENTRILDVA
+368 DTEEEAPPNARVLEIA

-388 RCGKIKL
+388 RCARL
-395 RFEPQ
+395 RMDFEPEH
-400 YMTFTELI
+400 MTFKYHAKTMPEI
-408 TLSGLRAEGQAIKN
+408 W
-422 QRISEGKKKIRE
+422 SEGRAVKAAQRAKKPK
-434 DRAGYAVPQGAA
+434 
-446 PDAGQSAGEPPKLEE
+446 AGELVELPPGKG
-461 LDDEEEI
+461 DDL

>member
-203 MAADGHRV
+203 MAADGRRV

-232 VAGIPLPST
+232 VAGIPLPIT

-274 MERIRAKTI
+274 LERIRAKTI

-299 APGTERWNVV
+299 APGRERWDIV
-309 TGISMGLHRMAQQ
+309 TNISMGLHRMAQQ
-322 LGITVVGLSQ
+322 LGITVIGLSQ
-332 ITPAAKGAKQAPTK
+332 ITPAVKGQKAPTK

-357 DADVIMILSPS
+357 DADFILLLYP
-368 NDEEDPENTRILDVA
+368 DTEEGVPPTARVLEIA

-388 RCGKIKL
+388 RCARL
-395 RFEPQ
+395 RMDFEPEH
-400 YMTFTELI
+400 MTFKYHAKTMPELW
-408 TLSGLRAEGQAIKN
+408 
-422 QRISEGKKKIRE
+422 SEGRAVKNLQKVKKPK
-434 DRAGYAVPQGAA
+434 
-446 PDAGQSAGEPPKLEE
+446 AGELVE
-461 LDDEEEI
+461 LPGRGDDL